1 MEQKATLKS
10 WEREACK
17 GLLSDPDLPALSLS
31 QANNVVFFSPMLTDT
46 QFTQAAAWVVRQ
58 GSLHASAPVIVL
70 GAANSIETEDADK
83 IARFRRIVSASSA
96 GGASA

>member
-10 WEREACK
+10 WERRACK

-31 QANNVVFFSPMLTDT
+31 QVTDT
-46 QFTQAAAWVVRQ
+46 Q
-58 GSLHASAPVIVL
+58 PVIVL

>member
-10 WEREACK
+10 WERGACK

-31 QANNVVFFSPMLTDT
+31 QVTDT
-46 QFTQAAAWVVRQ
+46 Q
-58 GSLHASAPVIVL
+58 PVIVL

-83 IARFRRIVSASSA
+83 IARFRWIASASSA
-96 GGASA
+96 GGAIA